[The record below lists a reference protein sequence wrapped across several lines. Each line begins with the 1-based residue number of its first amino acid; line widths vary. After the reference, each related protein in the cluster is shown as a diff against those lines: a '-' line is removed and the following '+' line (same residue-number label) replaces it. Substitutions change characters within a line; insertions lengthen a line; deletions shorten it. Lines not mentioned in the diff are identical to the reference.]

1 MMPIIGVTIRK
12 EIENSTTF
20 LKVDENNIKAI
31 LINRGIPFMMPLTTD
46 DNAIEEYLSIVDG
59 IYFTGGNDIFPMT
72 YGEEPLNLLGN
83 LIPERDKFEIKL
95 YQKAEKLDLPM
106 LGVCR
111 GHQIMNVASGGTLY
125 QDIYTQR
132 EKTIG
137 HNPGKIPVDSEF
149 HTINITKNTKLCDIF
164 KTDVI
169 KTNSFH
175 HQAIKNIASNYKV
188 SAVAQDGIIEAIE
201 SELLTF
207 AIGVQWHPEDMI
219 KSNGKFN
226 KIYKA
231 LIDAALHYRNS
242 KQKINL

>member
-1 MMPIIGVTIRK
+1 MIPIIGVTIRK
-12 EIENSTTF
+12 ETENSTTF

-31 LINRGIPFMMPLTTD
+31 LINGGIPFLMPLTTD
-46 DNAIEEYLSIVDG
+46 DNVIDKYLSLVDG

-72 YGEEPLNLLGN
+72 YGEEPLKELGK
-83 LIPERDKFEIKL
+83 LIPERDDFEIKL
-95 YQKAEKLDLPM
+95 YQKGEKLDLPM

-111 GHQIMNVASGGTLY
+111 GYQIMNVASGGSLY
-125 QDIYTQR
+125 QDIYIQR

-137 HNPGKIPVDSEF
+137 HNPKNIPVDCEF
-149 HTINITKNTKLCDIF
+149 HTINISKNTKLYNIF
-164 KTDVI
+164 NTDVI

-175 HQAIKNIASNYKV
+175 HQAIKNVARNYKV

-219 KSNGKFN
+219 KSNDKFN
-226 KIYKA
+226 SIYKA
-231 LIDAALHYRNS
+231 LIEAALYY
-242 KQKINL
+242 KKLKEKTKI